1 MNDFSTIANA
11 IYDGDQNT
19 VVAQTKLAIEEGN
32 TALEILEKGLMAG
45 MDHVGKDFKAG
56 DLFIPE
62 VLVASRAMQAG
73 MELLKPLL
81 VSQKIKSPGKVILG
95 TVKGDLHDIG
105 KNLVSIM
112 LQGAGFEV
120 IDLGV
125 DVSKETFLDA
135 IVTHKPDLLGL
146 SSLLTT
152 TMPQMPEIIDAI
164 KQAGL
169 RDQVKIM
176 VGGAPLNEKYAQ
188 TIGADGYAQNS
199 SIAVEKAKELMS
211 I

>member
-105 KNLVSIM
+105 KKTWFPSCCRELALRSSIWVGCK
-112 LQGAGFEV
+112 QR
-120 IDLGV
+120 DLPRRNRHPQ
-125 DVSKETFLDA
+125 A
-135 IVTHKPDLLGL
+135 DLLGF

-152 TMPQMPEIIDAI
+152 TYAAN
-164 KQAGL
+164 AG
-169 RDQVKIM
+169 DH
-176 VGGAPLNEKYAQ
+176 
-188 TIGADGYAQNS
+188 
-199 SIAVEKAKELMS
+199 
-211 I
+211 

>member
-1 MNDFSTIANA
+1 MNDLSIIANA
-11 IYDGDQNT
+11 IYEGDMDT
-19 VVAQTKLAIEEGN
+19 VVEQTKLAIEQGN
-32 TALEILEKGLMAG
+32 SALEILENGLMAG
-45 MDHVGKDFKAG
+45 MNHVGKDFKAG

-62 VLVASRAMQAG
+62 VLIASRAMQAG
-73 MELLKPLL
+73 MEILQPLL
-81 VSQKIKSPGKVILG
+81 ITQKIKSPGKIVLG

-125 DVSKETFLDA
+125 DVSKEVFLEA
-135 IVTHKPDLLGL
+135 IEEHKPNLVGM

-152 TMPQMPEIIDAI
+152 TMPEMPEIIKAI
-164 KQAGL
+164 QAAGF
-169 RDQVKIM
+169 REQVKIL
-176 VGGAPLNEKYAQ
+176 VGGAPLNDTYAQ
-188 TIGADGYAQNS
+188 AIGADGYAQNS
-199 SIAVEKAKELMS
+199 SFAVDKAKELLG

>member
-1 MNDFSTIANA
+1 MNDLSIIANA
-11 IYDGDQNT
+11 IYEGDMDT
-19 VVAQTKLAIEEGN
+19 VVEQTKLAIEQGN
-32 TALEILEKGLMAG
+32 SALEILENGLMAG
-45 MDHVGKDFKAG
+45 MNHVGKDFKAG

-62 VLVASRAMQAG
+62 VLIASRAMQAG
-73 MELLKPLL
+73 MEILQPLL
-81 VSQKIKSPGKVILG
+81 ITQKIKSPGKIVLG

-125 DVSKETFLDA
+125 DVSKEVFLDA
-135 IVTHKPDLLGL
+135 IEEHKPNLVGM

-152 TMPQMPEIIDAI
+152 TMPEMPEIIKAI
-164 KQAGL
+164 QAAGF
-169 RDQVKIM
+169 REQVKIL
-176 VGGAPLNEKYAQ
+176 VGGAPLNDTYAQ
-188 TIGADGYAQNS
+188 AIGADGYAQNS
-199 SIAVEKAKELMS
+199 SFAVDKAKELLG

>member
-125 DVSKETFLDA
+125 DVSKETFLEA

-152 TMPQMPEIIDAI
+152 TMPQMPEIIGAI

>member
-1 MNDFSTIANA
+1 MNNFSTIANA

-164 KQAGL
+164 QQAGL

>member
-32 TALEILEKGLMAG
+32 TALEILEKVLMAG

-125 DVSKETFLDA
+125 DVSKETFLEA

>member
-125 DVSKETFLDA
+125 DVSKETFLEA

>member
-1 MNDFSTIANA
+1 MNNFSTIANA

>member
-164 KQAGL
+164 QQAGL

-199 SIAVEKAKELMS
+199 SIAVEKAKELIS

>member
-1 MNDFSTIANA
+1 MNDLSIIANA
-11 IYDGDQNT
+11 IYEGDMDT
-19 VVAQTKLAIEEGN
+19 VVEQTKLAIEQGN
-32 TALEILEKGLMAG
+32 SALEILENGLMAG
-45 MDHVGKDFKAG
+45 MNHVGKDFKAG

-62 VLVASRAMQAG
+62 VLIASRAMQAG
-73 MELLKPLL
+73 MEILQPLL
-81 VSQKIKSPGKVILG
+81 ITQKIKSPGKIVLG

-125 DVSKETFLDA
+125 DVSKEVFLDA
-135 IVTHKPDLLGL
+135 IEEHKPNLDGM

-152 TMPQMPEIIDAI
+152 TMPEMPEIIKAI
-164 KQAGL
+164 QAAGF
-169 RDQVKIM
+169 REQVKIL
-176 VGGAPLNEKYAQ
+176 VGGAPLNDTYAQ
-188 TIGADGYAQNS
+188 AIGADGYAQNS
-199 SIAVEKAKELMS
+199 SFAVDKAKELLG

>member
-1 MNDFSTIANA
+1 MDTLSSLVDAV
-11 IYDGDQNT
+11 Y
-19 VVAQTKLAIEEGN
+19 EGN
-32 TALEILEKGLMAG
+32 LEIVVENTKQAIQEGISVIDILENGLMTG

-62 VLVASRAMQAG
+62 VLIASRAMQAG
-73 MELLKPLL
+73 MEILKPLL
-81 VSQKIKSPGKVILG
+81 MTQKIHTQGKVVLG
-95 TVKGDLHDIG
+95 TVEGDLHDIG

-125 DVSKETFLDA
+125 DVSKETFLQA
-135 IVTHKPDLLGL
+135 IHDHKPDLLGM

-152 TMPQMPEIIDAI
+152 TMTRMPEVVKAI
-164 KQAGL
+164 EEAGL
-169 RDQVKIM
+169 RNQIKIM

-199 SIAVEKAKELMS
+199 SIAVELAKSLLS
-211 I
+211 K

>member
-164 KQAGL
+164 QQAGL

>member
-1 MNDFSTIANA
+1 MNNLAPIANA
-11 IYDGDQNT
+11 IYDGDVDT
-19 VVAQTKLAIEEGN
+19 VVAQTKQAIKDGN
-32 TALEILEKGLMAG
+32 TALEILENGLMAG
-45 MDHVGKDFKAG
+45 MDRVGKDFKAG

-62 VLVASRAMQAG
+62 VLIASRAMQSG
-73 MELLKPLL
+73 MEILKPLL
-81 VSQKIKSPGKVILG
+81 VTQKIKSPGKIVLG

-105 KNLVSIM
+105 KNLVAIM

-125 DVSKETFLDA
+125 DVSKETFLKA
-135 IVTHKPDLLGL
+135 IVDHKPDLVGM

-152 TMPQMPEIIDAI
+152 TMPQMPEIIEAI
-164 KQAGL
+164 KQADL
-169 RDQVKIM
+169 REQVKIM

-188 TIGADGYAQNS
+188 AIGADGYAQNS
-199 SIAVEKAKELMS
+199 SIAVEKVKELLG

>member
-1 MNDFSTIANA
+1 MNDFSTIADA

-45 MDHVGKDFKAG
+45 MDHVGKDFKTG

-125 DVSKETFLDA
+125 DVSKETFLEA

>member
-1 MNDFSTIANA
+1 MDTLSSIADAVYEGNLE
-11 IYDGDQNT
+11 I
-19 VVAQTKLAIEEGN
+19 VSEKTKQAIEEG
-32 TALEILEKGLMAG
+32 TAVIEILENGLMTG

-62 VLVASRAMQAG
+62 VLIASRAMQAG
-73 MELLKPLL
+73 MEILKPFLMT
-81 VSQKIKSPGKVILG
+81 QKIRSQGKVVLG

-125 DVSKETFLDA
+125 DVSKETFLQA
-135 IVTHKPDLLGL
+135 IHDYSPDLLGM

-152 TMPQMPEIIDAI
+152 TMTQMPEVIKAI
-164 KQAGL
+164 EEAGV
-169 RDQVKIM
+169 RNQIKIM

-199 SIAVEKAKELMS
+199 SIAVELAKSLLS
-211 I
+211 K